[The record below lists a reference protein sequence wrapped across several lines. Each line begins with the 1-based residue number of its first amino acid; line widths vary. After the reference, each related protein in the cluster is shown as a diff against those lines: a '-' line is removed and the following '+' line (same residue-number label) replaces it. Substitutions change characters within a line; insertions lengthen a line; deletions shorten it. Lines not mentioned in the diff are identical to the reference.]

1 MERLHSDKL
10 SGGVGGDSTLKYVD
24 VAEIHDGVIVL
35 KNGSLRAIVLM
46 SSINFDLKSTEEQDA
61 ITVQYQNFLN
71 SLSFPVQILISS
83 RKLNISP
90 YLKILDDR
98 ERRTTNEL
106 MRLQIAEYRA
116 FVKNLT
122 EITNIM
128 SKYFYVIVPFSPVEN
143 KEVGFFARLM
153 NIFNPTANIAA
164 QREQFETNK
173 NQLLQRVDH
182 VITGIGATGVHGVM
196 LNTEEVM
203 ELLYNSYNPS
213 LFANTNLSDLSA
225 VNMRG
230 FG

>member
-1 MERLHSDKL
+1 MERLHSTKL
-10 SGGVGGDSTLKYVD
+10 SGNSSVASTQKYVD
-24 VAEIHDGVIVL
+24 VAEVRDGVIVL
-35 KNGSLRAIVLM
+35 KNSSLRAILMM
-46 SSINFDLKSTEEQDA
+46 SSINFELKSSQEQDA

-71 SLSFPVQILISS
+71 SLSFPVQIIISS

-90 YLKILDDR
+90 YIKILDDR

-106 MRLQIAEYRA
+106 MRLQIAEYRS

-128 SKYFYVIVPFSPVEN
+128 SKFFYVVVPFSPIEN
-143 KEVGFFARLM
+143 KETGFLSRLS
-153 NIFNPTANIAA
+153 NILNPSANIVFK
-164 QREQFETNK
+164 REQFETNK

-182 VITGIGATGVHGVM
+182 VIAGIGSTGVQGVM
-196 LNTEEVM
+196 LNTEEVL

-213 LFANTNLSDLSA
+213 LFANTDISNLSE
-225 VNMRG
+225 VNVRG